1 MIDVVFVPQRIVRED
16 VCVLID
22 VLRATSVVVTALA
35 NGATYVRPVL
45 TVRQALEWK
54 NVNTLICGERKS
66 LKPEGF
72 DLGNSPLEYSR
83 QTVEGKNIVL
93 TTTNGTRAIEK
104 IKCKNLYAASFLNL
118 SAVVQRLLSYERVA
132 IVCAG
137 HRGRVALEDVLCAG
151 AISSMMRSQKKT
163 DSAFIAESV
172 WKSTRSVH
180 EILSS
185 CQHGKELIKKGFSKD
200 VEFCSNI
207 DLYHIVPVFKDGV
220 FHPTND

>member
-1 MIDVVFVPQRIVRED
+1 MIDVVFVPQRTVEGD

-22 VLRATSVVVTALA
+22 VLRATSVIVTALA
-35 NGATYVRPVL
+35 NGATHVKPVL
-45 TVRQALEWK
+45 TVRQALEQRDTD
-54 NVNTLICGERKS
+54 VLVCGERKS
-66 LKPEGF
+66 VKPRGF

-118 SAVVQRLLSYERVA
+118 SAVVQRLQSYERVTV
-132 IVCAG
+132 VCAG

-151 AISSMMRSQKKT
+151 AIVATSRFWKKT
-163 DSAFIAESV
+163 DSALIAESV
-172 WKSTRSVH
+172 WRSTRSVH
-180 EILSS
+180 ETLSA
-185 CQHGKELIKKGFSKD
+185 CEHGKELIEKGFSKD

-207 DLYHIVPVFKDGV
+207 DLHDIVPVFKDGA
-220 FHPTND
+220 FSLDE